1 MSNDFEPTQGMPS
14 PEPSPNADSQQ
25 APTQQTPYIPTDGA
39 PTTPLTTPMPAPSAA
54 QDQQGTQQSWQAP
67 QTQPQQTFR
76 PESLPGNGQ
85 YGNPSPTNSQYPN
98 SANNAYGQNAGNQ
111 YNPNQYTANQYD
123 SNPYSPNQ
131 YSGSPYASTGNQY
144 SGNQGA
150 QPGWTYQQQYVS
162 GPGMSTKSKIVAGLL
177 GIFLGAFGVHNFYL
191 GNTGKAVGQL
201 CLTIFGSIVVVG
213 PLIASIWGL
222 VEGICILASHP
233 GSRWHCDANNLQLQD

>member
-14 PEPSPNADSQQ
+14 PEPSPNADSQ
-25 APTQQTPYIPTDGA
+25 
-39 PTTPLTTPMPAPSAA
+39 
-54 QDQQGTQQSWQAP
+54 QAP

-123 SNPYSPNQ
+123 SNPYSP
-131 YSGSPYASTGNQY
+131 NQY